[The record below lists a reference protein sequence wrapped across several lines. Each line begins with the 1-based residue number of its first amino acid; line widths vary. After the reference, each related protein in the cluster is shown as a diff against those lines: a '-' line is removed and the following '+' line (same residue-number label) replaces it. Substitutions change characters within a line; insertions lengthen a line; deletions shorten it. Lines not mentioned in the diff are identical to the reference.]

1 MSRIRSSGTG
11 PELVLRRIVRSA
23 SGMATRNNVRGLPG
37 SPDVVV
43 PRIRL
48 AVFADGCFFH
58 MCPIH
63 GRLPKSRVDFWR
75 RKLEGNVRRD
85 RSTRRALRALGW
97 TVWSIWEHDLK
108 DGSVARTSRLL
119 RRRMARILRKV
130 EG

>member
-1 MSRIRSSGTG
+1 
-11 PELVLRRIVRSA
+11 
-23 SGMATRNNVRGLPG
+23 MATRNNVRGLPG